1 METLL
6 LQKLAEQLP
15 LETMVEHDHEVRS
28 AYLQKTLRFLHLIK
42 KADILTVKNIHI
54 YISYVIK
61 LMIFGVII

>member
-28 AYLQKTLRFLHLIK
+28 AYLQKTLRFLHP
-42 KADILTVKNIHI
+42 
-54 YISYVIK
+54 
-61 LMIFGVII
+61 IFRS